1 VKNVERNEAPKSPQL
16 HPIYEP
22 SGLFTC
28 PVAQKTIRPMNEPE
42 FLFDEPSAP
51 KAETEKE
58 WIGPRHLTASQAA
71 ALSRLA
77 DLARLRGQPDRG
89 GITLR
94 NKPLIVGPSGCG
106 KTALVRRLCDLEE
119 LPLLVVNSANWVPQG
134 AAISAGPQT
143 LSLIRRFVQTN
154 PVGCVMLDEIDKCC
168 PGKSTFDSS
177 WSLGVFSEILALC
190 DADGKLQ
197 TSGWGGEQIG
207 RLREFVVV
215 GAGAWTKHVAK
226 KGESE
231 SPGDEGYVN
240 RIVEQAGIPDEILL
254 RFHPQ
259 IVEITSPS
267 AKDLALAV
275 RRIRADLSLP
285 ALTGE
290 EEARLGEQGARSRH
304 GMRWAEAYLA
314 ELLIRSPQSRK
325 EKPTPAK
332 PAPRGTTISRQDA
345 NQKMGAMLELL
356 DTLRKPLK
364 ELQVKLN
371 LARVIA
377 VNSSEDQRKNFL
389 SPSELNSLL
398 TEIRGVFAGL
408 AYGLSA
414 TEDERLRRETQV
426 NVHGHVLVKTLDRWF
441 EDKAFALKSCGA
453 LEIAIQVHVMVQRL
467 LETWKFL
474 SKVEATE

>member
-1 VKNVERNEAPKSPQL
+1 MQGKISA
-16 HPIYEP
+16 
-22 SGLFTC
+22 
-28 PVAQKTIRPMNEPE
+28 MNEPE

-51 KAETEKE
+51 KTETEKE
-58 WIGPRHLTASQAA
+58 WIGPRHLTSSQAA
-71 ALSRLA
+71 ALSRLS

-89 GITLR
+89 GIALR

-143 LSLIRRFVQTN
+143 LSLIRRFVQTH
-154 PVGCVMLDEIDKCC
+154 PIGCVMLDEADKCC

-197 TSGWGGEQIG
+197 TSGWGEEQIG
-207 RLREFVVV
+207 RLREYVVV
-215 GAGAWTKHVAK
+215 GAGAWTRHVAK
-226 KGESE
+226 KGKGDG
-231 SPGDEGYVN
+231 PGDEDYVN

-259 IVEITSPS
+259 IIELKSPS

-290 EEARLGEQGARSRH
+290 EEARLGEQGALSRH

-325 EKPTPAK
+325 KKPAAAK
-332 PAPRGTTISRQDA
+332 PAPQGTTISRQDA

-356 DTLRKPLK
+356 DALRKPLK

-389 SPSELNSLL
+389 SPSELSSLL
-398 TEIRGVFAGL
+398 AEIRGVFAGL
-408 AYGLSA
+408 ACGLSA

-426 NVHGHVLVKTLDRWF
+426 NVHGHVLVRTLDQWF
-441 EDKAFALKSCGA
+441 EDKALALKSCGA
-453 LEIAIQVHVMVQRL
+453 LEPAVQVHVMVQRL

-474 SKVEATE
+474 SKVGVTE